1 MRITTAGDS
10 HGKGLFGIV
19 EGFPAHF
26 KPDLSGI
33 NRALK
38 LRRLVYGRGARMK
51 LESDHVEILS
61 GMWNGETS
69 GAPLTFFI
77 KNVSTTPPNRKTSV
91 PRPGHADFAGMLK
104 YDFNDARIV
113 TERASARRTAMDVA
127 IGEFFRQALEKVG
140 IKVWG
145 YTVGIGNFET
155 DEETLQTPLIEEHP
169 LLCPDSRIEKLMIT
183 KIDEAEKNGS
193 SLGGKIRVMASG
205 VPIGL
210 GTFNTY
216 QGRFTSKIA
225 HALFDIPSVRGV
237 LFGDILETY
246 KLEGYETIDEIRKV
260 GMRRTNHA
268 GGIEGGM
275 SNGQLISIDLL
286 VKPVPTQKRGV
297 TTIDMN
303 DGLET
308 ITNYVRS
315 DTCVVAA
322 VAIVSRAILST
333 VLFSELMKEFGSSTF
348 EELCE
353 RVDLYRRRVRIN
365 G

>member
-26 KPDLSGI
+26 KPVLSDI
-33 NRALK
+33 NSALN

-51 LESDHVEILS
+51 IESDRVEILS

-69 GAPLTFFI
+69 GAPLTFFV
-77 KNVSTTPPNRKTSV
+77 KNASTIPPNRKTSV

-104 YDFNDARIV
+104 YDFSDTRIV
-113 TERASARRTAMDVA
+113 AERSSARRTAMDVA
-127 IGEFFRQALEKVG
+127 IGEFFRQALEKMK

-145 YTVGIGNFET
+145 YTVGIGKAET
-155 DEETLQTPLIEEHP
+155 NEVAQQTPLIEKHP
-169 LLCPDSRIEKLMIT
+169 LLCPDSKTEKLMIAE
-183 KIDEAEKNGS
+183 IDEAKKNGS
-193 SLGGKIRVMASG
+193 SLGGKVRVMASG

-210 GTFNTY
+210 GTFNAY
-216 QGRFTSKIA
+216 QGRFTSRIA
-225 HALFDIPSVRGV
+225 QAFFDIPSVRGI
-237 LFGDILETY
+237 LFGDILKTY
-246 KLEGYETIDEIRKV
+246 KFEGYETVDEIRKM

-308 ITNYVRS
+308 VTDYVRS

-322 VAIVSRAILST
+322 IAVVSRAILST
-333 VLFSELMKEFGSSTF
+333 VLFSELMSEFGGSIF

-353 RVDLYRRRVRIN
+353 RVDLYRKRVNIN
-365 G
+365 E